1 MMDMI
6 SHFSPKARALRKAY
20 RMFHKI
26 RPEFYEDLSDARRDG
41 ETIYLF
47 VKEKLAKA
55 IERKSALAPLYARW
69 IKRMDQEE
77 GRMSHFMLGSV
88 PDSDIL
94 YLSTIERTDSFNE
107 KLKFLAMVIRS
118 QEKMRNTAIKIFL
131 IPSLSI
137 VVLVIYFLVQA
148 LYVIPIFEEVAPP
161 STWGTAG
168 QIMYAISFAV
178 KNFGVIIAATVYG
191 SFHWFKW
198 SLTNWTG
205 SRRAKV
211 DQWCL
216 PYKLARDYNGSMFL
230 MSVATLMQGDQ
241 MTIVKALEL
250 VRRNASPWLR
260 WHVSQ
265 ILRRIDS
272 TSGNYGVAFDTGV
285 LPRDITD
292 RLASF
297 SRRSGSVA
305 KALEKVGIDGMDK
318 VQDAFGDT
326 IDRMNIVLILAIGLI
341 IGSTA
346 LGTLLTAQGVTQGV
360 KEQVRAQRTVR

>member
-1 MMDMI
+1 MMRFI
-6 SHFSPKARALRKAY
+6 THFSPKARAFRKAY
-20 RMFHKI
+20 KMFRRI

-47 VKEKLAKA
+47 IKERLAKA
-55 IERKSALAPLYARW
+55 IERKSDLAPLYARW

-77 GRMSHFMLGSV
+77 GLMSHFMLGSV

-94 YLSTIERTDSFNE
+94 YLSTIERTDSFND
-107 KLKFLAMVIRS
+107 KLNFLARLIRS
-118 QEKMRNTAIKIFL
+118 QEKMRKTAVKIFL
-131 IPSLSI
+131 IPALSLI
-137 VVLVIYFLVQA
+137 VLVIYFLVQA
-148 LYVIPIFEEVAPP
+148 LYVTPIFEEVAPP

-168 QIMYAISFAV
+168 QIMYALSYAV
-178 KNFGVIIAATVYG
+178 KNFGIFIAAGAYG
-191 SFHWFKW
+191 LFHWFNW

-205 SRRAKV
+205 STRARI

-216 PYKLARDYNGSMFL
+216 PYKLARDYNGAMFL
-230 MSVATLMQGDQ
+230 MSIATLMQGDQ
-241 MTIVKALEL
+241 MTLVKALEM

-260 WHVSQ
+260 WHVSH

-305 KALEKVGIDGMDK
+305 KALEKVGIDGMGK
-318 VQDAFGDT
+318 IQDAISET
-326 IDRMNIVLILAIGLI
+326 IDRMNIVLILVIGLI
-341 IGSTA
+341 IGCTA
-346 LGTLLTAQGVTQGV
+346 LGTLLTSQGVTQGV
-360 KEQVRAQRTVR
+360 KEQVRTQRAVR